1 MQIENQSS
9 EIRNSVMKKIERNE
23 RNYRLS
29 FVAVAMLEALFLIG
43 YLLMADLSDRL
54 HVLLLFSTVMIYSIL
69 AMGLIALGTHGTR
82 NTLKILKALE
92 MMERES

>member
-23 RNYRLS
+23 LNYRLS